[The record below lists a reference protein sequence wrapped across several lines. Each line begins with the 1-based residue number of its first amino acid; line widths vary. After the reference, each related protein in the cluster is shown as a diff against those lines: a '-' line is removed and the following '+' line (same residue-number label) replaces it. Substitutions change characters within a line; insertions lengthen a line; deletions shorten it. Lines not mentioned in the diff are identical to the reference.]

1 MSQEEQQIDPS
12 QGLDNPQDEFL
23 RYNEVDQEIAA
34 DDGEEPMD
42 EDDEDEELGD
52 GGAEGGEEIDE
63 SIQIDLSNNSVTYF
77 DKHTDSVFT
86 IFQHPTLPLVCSGG
100 GDNLAHLWTVHS
112 QPPKF
117 AGTLEGH
124 TESVISGGFTSDG
137 KFLVTADMTGKVI
150 VNASQKGGSR
160 WNKTSELQEVEEIV
174 WLKCHPTIPGVFAFG
189 ATDGSVW
196 CYQIDAQSGSV
207 EQLMSGFAHQED
219 CTAGEFANISQ
230 GENVLQ
236 LITTATDGSIVGW
249 NGFTAQQ
256 LFKISKDELKG
267 LEAPWVTISRAPETA
282 NAALVACG
290 SNNGVLAVINAN
302 NGAVL
307 HLSAVMELQPGEDD
321 IIASIEAIAWSSKL
335 PLMAL
340 GLVSGDVLIYDTTT
354 WRVRHKINLEESVTK
369 ILIEDENLF
378 VSCINGKVYE
388 YDVRSGQEKFVC
400 LGHNMGVLDF
410 VLYRRQD
417 APTRI
422 ITAGDEGVSLIF
434 EVPN

>member
-1 MSQEEQQIDPS
+1 MSQEEEQIRNS
-12 QGLDNPQDEFL
+12 QGFEAPQDEFL
-23 RYNEVDQEIAA
+23 QYNEVDQEINA

-42 EDDEDEELGD
+42 EDDDDEEM
-52 GGAEGGEEIDE
+52 GGYEEMDE
-63 SIQIDLSNNSVTYF
+63 SVQIDLSNNSVTYF
-77 DKHTDSVFT
+77 DKHTDSVFS
-86 IFQHPTLPLVCSGG
+86 ICQHPTLPLVCSGG
-100 GDNLAHLWTVHS
+100 GDNLAYLWTVHS

-124 TESVISGGFTSDG
+124 TESVIAGGFTSDG

-160 WNKTSELQEVEEIV
+160 WSKTAELQEVEEII
-174 WLKCHPTIPGVFAFG
+174 WMKCHPMIPGIFAFG

-196 CYQIDAQSGSV
+196 CYQIDSQSGSV

-219 CTAGEFANISQ
+219 CTAGEFINVSQ
-230 GENVLQ
+230 GENTLQ
-236 LITTATDGSIVGW
+236 LVTSATDGSIVGW

-267 LEAPWVTISRAPETA
+267 LETPWVTLSRAPETG
-282 NAALVACG
+282 NAPLLACG
-290 SNNGVLAVINAN
+290 SNNGILAIINAN

-321 IIASIEAIAWSSKL
+321 IVASIEAISWSSKL
-335 PLMAL
+335 PLMAV

-354 WRVRHKINLEESVTK
+354 WRVRHKINLEDSVTK
-369 ILIEDENLF
+369 IQIDDENIF
-378 VSCINGKVYE
+378 VSCINGRVYE
-388 YDVRSGQEKFVC
+388 YDIRSGQEKFVC

-410 VLYRRQD
+410 VLYKKEG
-417 APTRI
+417 APTRL
-422 ITAGDEGVSLIF
+422 ITAGDEGVSLLFDI
-434 EVPN
+434 PN